1 MAESENLL
9 SKEELDALTAGL
21 FDGSI
26 EADTGINSEINAL
39 RHDLTNEDSSL
50 GVNVG
55 AIDMIGIRCYE
66 CMCHLHSNHR
76 LIIMKK
82 LSQVIEF

>member
-9 SKEELDALTAGL
+9 SPEELEALTAGL
-21 FDGSI
+21 EDGSI
-26 EADTGINSEINAL
+26 EADTGLNNDIRVM

-55 AIDMIGIRCYE
+55 AVDMINERFYP
-66 CMCHLHSNHR
+66 SVP
-76 LIIMKK
+76 
-82 LSQVIEF
+82 SWAA